1 MKILTKPIFL
11 LLYAALIAT
20 TIGISV
26 WRSNQHNQVVSV
38 DTEQTQDAVTSDN
51 TNSSDSSTTAA
62 ADSSEIVVPEEMTA
76 IIAENQEKLDS
87 SGVIDDVTKT
97 YPENLVPLYD
107 AVQAGDSNPITTEN
121 GQPGWTLIY
130 GSASDVSE
138 VSSFYQEYLKDQTDY
153 AVTQTDGSTKI
164 SAVVSGWNLS
174 ITVSPNNPE
183 RTGLDTKSD
192 ITVLISQV

>member
-11 LLYAALIAT
+11 LFYAALIAT

-76 IIAENQEKLDS
+76 NIAENQ
-87 SGVIDDVTKT
+87 
-97 YPENLVPLYD
+97 
-107 AVQAGDSNPITTEN
+107 
-121 GQPGWTLIY
+121 
-130 GSASDVSE
+130 
-138 VSSFYQEYLKDQTDY
+138 
-153 AVTQTDGSTKI
+153 
-164 SAVVSGWNLS
+164 
-174 ITVSPNNPE
+174 
-183 RTGLDTKSD
+183 
-192 ITVLISQV
+192 